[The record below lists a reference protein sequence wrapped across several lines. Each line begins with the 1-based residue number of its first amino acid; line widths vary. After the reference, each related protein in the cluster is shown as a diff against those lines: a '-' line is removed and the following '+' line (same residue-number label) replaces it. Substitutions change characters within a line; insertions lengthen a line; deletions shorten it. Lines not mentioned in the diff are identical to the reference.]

1 MTALTPKLAIVA
13 ARLESSPVPA
23 ALQDDEVD
31 QDAGADWR
39 SIAVPGHLLQRL
51 GRHSDAAPLASR
63 PTGGGQIHALA
74 RRPGFGAVLLD
85 AWLPGQQQWRGW
97 LVTPDT
103 SYADACGLVVEE
115 RDAPVDPR
123 AGLVLCDMPLLLGV
137 SDLGACLG
145 VFSEQRLQAA
155 RWLQQHGRANAAEAA
170 PGVIARVALPDNGYV
185 LTGTPLSE
193 ELGKDARLQYRQL
206 LRQGLAQLQIAMAPV
221 SAQAGTA
228 DVPVTMPAPARATQA
243 ANSARWLKVVTA
255 IAASVMVVQSAWLF
269 LPRDGGIE
277 TPAEYRGGSGVEQGV
292 RIRVL
297 FRADASEAEIRTWL
311 QREQLEIVSGPDTL
325 GAFTLLSKNRQKVL
339 PPPGPGNPLA
349 VINP

>member
-1 MTALTPKLAIVA
+1 MTALTPSLAIVA
-13 ARLESSPVPA
+13 ARLESSSATPA
-23 ALQDDEVD
+23 LLDDEINGN
-31 QDAGADWR
+31 ATPDWR
-39 SIAVPGHLLQRL
+39 SIAVPEHLLQRL
-51 GRHSDAAPLASR
+51 GRRSDASPLASR

-85 AWLPGQQQWRGW
+85 AWQPERQQWRGW

-103 SYADACGLVVEE
+103 SYADACALVIEE

-123 AGLVLCDMPLLLGV
+123 AGLVLCDMPLQLAV
-137 SDLGACLG
+137 ADLGACLG

-155 RWLQQHGRANAAEAA
+155 RWLQQHGRSNAAEAA
-170 PGVIARVALPDNGYV
+170 PGVIARVALPDNDYV
-185 LTGTPLSE
+185 LTGTPLSA
-193 ELGKDARLQYRQL
+193 ELGKDARVQYRQL
-206 LRQGLAQLQIAMAPV
+206 LRQGLEQLQIVAAVTAPPV
-221 SAQAGTA
+221 SA
-228 DVPVTMPAPARATQA
+228 PVAPARAAQA
-243 ANSARWLKVVTA
+243 ANSSRWLKMVTA
-255 IAASVMVVQSAWLF
+255 VAASVMVVQSVWLF
-269 LPRDGGIE
+269 LPRDGSVD
-277 TPAEYRGGSGVEQGV
+277 TPAQYRGGSGVETGI

>member
-1 MTALTPKLAIVA
+1 MTALTPSLAIVA
-13 ARLESSPVPA
+13 ARLEFSSSAVPA
-23 ALQDDEVD
+23 LLDDEINGS
-31 QDAGADWR
+31 AAPDWR
-39 SIAVPGHLLQRL
+39 SIAVPDHLLQRL

-85 AWLPGQQQWRGW
+85 AWQPERQQWRGW

-103 SYADACGLVVEE
+103 SYADACGLVIEE

-137 SDLGACLG
+137 ADLGACLG

-170 PGVIARVALPDNGYV
+170 PGVIARVALPDNDYV
-185 LTGTPLSE
+185 LTGTPLSS
-193 ELGKDARLQYRQL
+193 ELGKDGRQQYRQL
-206 LRQGLAQLQIAMAPV
+206 LRQGLEQLQIAAAVTAPPQ
-221 SAQAGTA
+221 SA
-228 DVPVTMPAPARATQA
+228 PAPAELVKVAQA
-243 ANSARWLKVVTA
+243 ANSSRWLKMVTA
-255 IAASVMVVQSAWLF
+255 VAASVMVVQSVWLF
-269 LPRDGGIE
+269 LPRDGGVDA
-277 TPAEYRGGSGVEQGV
+277 PAQYRGGSGVEQGV

-311 QREQLEIVSGPDTL
+311 QREQLEIVNGPDTL

-339 PPPGPGNPLA
+339 AAPGPGNPLA